1 MAENNVKYDAFISYR
16 HSELDKFVATTLHKK
31 LDAFKLPK
39 GVKSPT
45 GKTKIERVFRD
56 QDELPL
62 SSNLSDPI
70 NIALENSD
78 YLLVICT
85 PRLPQSEWCKKEIE
99 TFKKLHGK
107 ENVLAVLA
115 EGEPDESFPEALIKE
130 EYEEI
135 NPDGTKE
142 IKVRINEPL
151 AADVR
156 GKSKRAMKKAMNDA
170 VLRICAAIFGLNY
183 DALKQRHKERAMRR
197 TIAIISG
204 VAAGFMLFTAVC
216 IGFMFKI
223 INQSEMILDQNAE
236 IMSQNAEIK
245 TQSDQIMQQKEQIEA
260 QYTESQINLA
270 QATTVSAE
278 TLINDGRKL
287 DAVYALRKVM
297 PTSSNDKSYPY
308 TAETEYAL
316 SKALDVYA
324 NPGHLVGGRT
334 FESESIIKS
343 VKSSPNGTRVASVDA
358 CGNLHVWNLE
368 TGEELYANTLSIPI
382 GHDDNAFFLPDEDS
396 IVFRNDKEIKRVN
409 YSDNSEKTITNPD
422 MSEGYVGDIYYF
434 KNKANYMIFSADGFT
449 MFDTKTDAITESR
462 FYEELY
468 DDAYIFSYNNVAV
481 SADEKYVALTFS
493 PAASGVYDLIIF
505 DTETD
510 EMKKYEL
517 PIDIASSLIF
527 SDHKIYIS
535 AAKYIGNSLSDSEDH
550 LICMD
555 AETGKVIWNVVAP
568 AYLNEIKQNPASN
581 KLFGYG
587 YSTLYVFDTE
597 NGKCLDSYNAQAQIS
612 GLSAY
617 DDGRAAVFTANGIMY
632 SYTEGT
638 MGLYTYQYF
647 NNTPTI
653 RIEKYYGATDGVF
666 LQFAGETYFTHYK
679 NKPDKGVELIKAYSS
694 AIMTV
699 NEAEGFL
706 RLNNDAKLIEYFT
719 LKSGEPSMSTE
730 KKNSNYTFVGDGSE
744 YFASFGSGLC
754 IQKISDGSIVKELG
768 MMDTPS
774 FGNGAVTNDRN
785 YIISDMSFQGDIF
798 LYSLS
803 TGEVEEVLRPDI
815 PEGENVT
822 VYGLSRDYYAVKRES
837 GVLEIYKI
845 GEKEPVF
852 TTKRVLSSQDDV
864 RVCYKADCFTVTYF
878 DSTIEIYS
886 FGNECKLLKTTK
898 HSELTSAGIEE
909 FNYYA
914 GQGMYVLA
922 VNNRTILFN
931 EDFEMLAFIPYR
943 ASYIPSKDYFAFYSA
958 SALRSVKHYHYDD
971 LIKESNVFLGDY
983 YPSEFARDTYNLA
996 K

>member
-1 MAENNVKYDAFISYR
+1 MAENNLKYDAFISYR
-16 HSELDKFVATTLHKK
+16 HCELDKFVATTLHKK
-31 LDAFKLPK
+31 LEAFKLPK

-107 ENVLAVLA
+107 DNVLAVLA

-130 EYEEI
+130 EYEEV
-135 NPDGTKE
+135 NPDGSKE

-156 GKSKRAMKKAMNDA
+156 GRNKRAMNKAMNDA

-183 DALKQRHKERAMRR
+183 DDLKQRHKERAMRR
-197 TIAIISG
+197 TIAVVSA

-223 INQSEMILDQNAE
+223 IVQSEMILDQNAE

-245 TQSDQIMQQKEQIEA
+245 TQSDQIMEQKEQIEA

-270 QATTVSAE
+270 QATTVSAD

-297 PTSSNDKSYPY
+297 PSSSTDTSYPY

-343 VKSSPNGTRVASVDA
+343 IKSSPNGTRVGSIDA
-358 CGNLHVWNLE
+358 CRNLHVWNIE
-368 TGEELYANTLSIPI
+368 TGEEFFARTISVPI
-382 GHDDNAFFLPDEDS
+382 GHDDNSFFLPDEDS
-396 IVFRNDKEIKRVN
+396 VVFRDGVEIKRVN
-409 YSDNSEKTITNPD
+409 FSDGSEKLITNPD
-422 MSEGYVGDIYYF
+422 MSDDYVGDIYYF
-434 KNKANYMIFSADGFT
+434 KNKSNYMVFSADGFT
-449 MFDTKTDAITESR
+449 LFDTKTDAITESR
-462 FYEELY
+462 LYSELY
-468 DDAYIFSYNNVAV
+468 DDVFIYSYSNVAV

-493 PAASGVYDLIIF
+493 ATGSGQYDIIIF

-510 EMKKYEL
+510 EMKKYTL

-527 SDHKIYIS
+527 SDYKIYIS
-535 AAKYIGNSLSDSEDH
+535 AAKYLGGNYSNSEDH
-550 LICMD
+550 LLCVD
-555 AETGKVIWNVVAP
+555 AETGRIIYNTVAP
-568 AYLNEIKQNPASN
+568 AYLNEIKQNPATD
-581 KLFGYG
+581 KLFGYS
-587 YSTLYVFDTE
+587 YSTMYVFDAAT
-597 NGKCLDSYNAQAQIS
+597 GKCLDSFNAQAQIS

-617 DDGRAAVFTANGIMY
+617 DDGRGAVFTADGIMY
-632 SYTEGT
+632 SYVEGT
-638 MGLYTYQYF
+638 MGLLTHQYF
-647 NNTPTI
+647 NNAPTI
-653 RIEKYYGATDGVF
+653 RIEKYYSATDGVF
-666 LQFAGETYFTHYK
+666 LQFSGETYFTHYK
-679 NKPDKGVELIKAYSS
+679 NKADRGEELIRTYSS
-694 AIMTV
+694 AVMTV

-706 RLNNDAKLIEYFT
+706 RLNTGERLIEYFT
-719 LKSGEPSMSTE
+719 FDSAEPKMSTE
-730 KKNSNYTFVGDGSE
+730 KVNSYISFTGDGSE
-744 YFASFGSGLC
+744 YFATFGSGLC
-754 IQKISDGSIVKELG
+754 IQKLSDGSIVKELG

-774 FGNGAVTNDRN
+774 FSNGAVTNDRN
-785 YIISDMSFQGDIF
+785 YIISDMSFKGEIF
-798 LYSLS
+798 LYSLG
-803 TGEVEEVLRPDI
+803 TGEIEEVFTPDI
-815 PEGENVT
+815 PKEENVT
-822 VYGLSRDYYAVKRES
+822 VYGLSRDYYAVRRES
-837 GVLEIYKI
+837 GVLEIYKS
-845 GEKEPVF
+845 GENDPVF
-852 TTKRVLSSQDDV
+852 KTKRVLSSQDDV
-864 RVCYKADCFTVTYF
+864 RVCYKADKFVVTYF
-878 DSTIEIYS
+878 DSTMEIYS
-886 FGNECKLLKTTK
+886 FGDEFKLLKTTK
-898 HSELTSAGIEE
+898 HSDLTSAGIQE

-914 GQGMYVLA
+914 TEGMYVLT

-931 EDFEMLAFIPYR
+931 EDFEMIAFIPFW
-943 ASYIPSKDYFAFYSA
+943 ASYIPSKDYFAFYSGA
-958 SALRSVKHYHYDD
+958 AIRSIKHYHYDD
-971 LIKESNVFLGDY
+971 LIKESNIFLGDY

>member
-16 HSELDKFVATTLHKK
+16 HHETDKFVATTLHKK
-31 LDAFKLPK
+31 LEAFKLPK

-70 NIALENSD
+70 NVALENSD

-130 EYEEI
+130 EYEET

-156 GKSKRAMKKAMNDA
+156 GKSKRAMKKAMDDA

-183 DALKQRHKERAMRR
+183 DDLKQRHKERAMRR
-197 TIAIISG
+197 TIAIVSG

-223 INQSEMILDQNAE
+223 INQSEMILDQNTE

-245 TQSDQIMQQKEQIEA
+245 TQADQIMLQKEQIEA

-270 QATTVSAE
+270 QATTVSADN
-278 TLINDGRKL
+278 LINVARKL

-297 PTSSNDKSYPY
+297 PTSSTDTSYPY

-316 SKALDVYA
+316 AEALDVYA

-382 GHDDNAFFLPDEDS
+382 GHEDNAFFLPDEDS
-396 IVFRNDKEIKRVN
+396 VVFRDNKEIKRVS
-409 YSDNSEKTITNPD
+409 YSDGSEKVITNPD
-422 MSEGYVGDIYYF
+422 MSDDYVGDIYYF

-449 MFDTKTDAITESR
+449 MFDTKTDAINESV
-462 FYEELY
+462 FYSELY
-468 DDAYIFSYNNVAV
+468 DDVFIYSYSNVAV
-481 SADEKYVALTFS
+481 SADERYVALTFS
-493 PAASGVYDLIIF
+493 PSASEEYDLIIF

-510 EMKKYEL
+510 EMRKYTL
-517 PIDIASSLIF
+517 PIDIASSVIF
-527 SDHKIYIS
+527 SDYKIYI
-535 AAKYIGNSLSDSEDH
+535 AGAIYTGNSFSDSEDN

-555 AETGKVIWNVVAP
+555 AETGKVIWNTVAP
-568 AYLNEIKQNPASN
+568 AYLNEIKQNPATN

-587 YSTLYVFDTE
+587 YSTMYVFDTE

-617 DDGRAAVFTANGIMY
+617 DDGRAAAFTSEGIMY
-632 SYTEGT
+632 SYIEGT

-679 NKPDKGVELIKAYSS
+679 NKPDKGEELIKAYPS
-694 AIMTV
+694 AIMPV

-706 RLNNDAKLIEYFT
+706 RLNNDARLVEYFT
-719 LKSGEPSMSTE
+719 LKSNEPSMSTE

-754 IQKISDGSIVKELG
+754 IQKLEDGSIVKELG
-768 MMDTPS
+768 LMDTPS
-774 FGNGAVTNDRN
+774 FSNGAVTNDRN
-785 YIISDMSFQGDIF
+785 YIISDMSLQGEIF

-803 TGEVEEVLRPDI
+803 TGEVEAVFTPDI
-815 PEGENVT
+815 PDGENVT
-822 VYGLSRDYYAVKRES
+822 VYGLNRDYYAVRRES
-837 GVLEIYKI
+837 GVLEIYKS
-845 GEKEPVF
+845 GAKEPVF

-864 RVCYKADCFTVTYF
+864 RVCYKTDCFAVTYF

-886 FGNECKLLKTTK
+886 FGDEFKLLRTTK
-898 HSELTSAGIEE
+898 HSELTSAGIGD
-909 FNYYA
+909 FNYYDK
-914 GQGMYVLA
+914 QGMYVLT
-922 VNNRTILFN
+922 VNNKTILFN
-931 EDFEMLAFIPYR
+931 EDFEMLAFIPYW
-943 ASYIPSKDYFAFYSA
+943 ASYIPSKDYFVFYSNA
-958 SALRSVKHYHYDD
+958 ALMSVKHYHYDD
-971 LIKESNVFLGDY
+971 LIKESNIFLKDY